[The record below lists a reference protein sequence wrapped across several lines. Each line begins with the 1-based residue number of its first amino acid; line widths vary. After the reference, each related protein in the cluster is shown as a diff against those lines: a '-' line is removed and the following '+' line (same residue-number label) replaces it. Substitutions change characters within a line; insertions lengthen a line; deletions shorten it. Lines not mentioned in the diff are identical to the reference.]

1 MHRSIILWSIYRNI
15 HYHTMNHC
23 PLGNLFTSF
32 ASRRVDVSHRTSI
45 KPTKVESSELTSES
59 ASCGEETQGECE
71 LPDWIRLD
79 RWYKMQKEFKKL
91 TCLSMAKGL
100 SCQSCTDMSMATS
113 PFFLGCGIVL
123 GILFFFFV
131 FFFFWV
137 GGGFGAVQ
145 APFWEN
151 PGVKG
156 RFVRVFQDIWGWF

>member
-32 ASRRVDVSHRTSI
+32 PSRRVDVSHRTSI

-113 PFFLGCGIVL
+113 PFFLYMMPEGIH
-123 GILFFFFV
+123 
-131 FFFFWV
+131 
-137 GGGFGAVQ
+137 
-145 APFWEN
+145 EN
-151 PGVKG
+151 NATWIIIIYISNHSWK
-156 RFVRVFQDIWGWF
+156 QMKQN